1 MEIEWPRVDPQ
12 LRRIRADVA
21 RRLVMRLVVLT
32 ALILGVFF
40 DRPAAAAFINENLI
54 TTAPAGYHVGF
65 QNKGDDGRITEWVPA
80 GQTVENWTEMVT
92 VQVFYHLKVSPE
104 AFMSNLETRWL
115 RGCPGSDRALPI
127 ANTVENGYPTLVWL
141 LSCPQNPASGKVEIT
156 WFKGVQ
162 GNDSFYVVQKAFR
175 FAPSKE
181 QITRWVGYLK
191 AVHVCDSRLPEHAC
205 PQSKE

>member
-1 MEIEWPRVDPQ
+1 METKWPRVDPHF
-12 LRRIRADVA
+12 AE
-21 RRLVMRLVVLT
+21 RLIMRPLALT
-32 ALILGVFF
+32 ALILSVLL

-65 QNKGDDGRITEWVPA
+65 QNKGDDGLITEWVPA

-92 VQVFYHLKVSPE
+92 VQVFYHLKASPE

-127 ANTVENGYPTLVWL
+127 ANAVENGYPTLVWL

-191 AVHVCDSRLPEHAC
+191 AVHVCDSRLPERAC